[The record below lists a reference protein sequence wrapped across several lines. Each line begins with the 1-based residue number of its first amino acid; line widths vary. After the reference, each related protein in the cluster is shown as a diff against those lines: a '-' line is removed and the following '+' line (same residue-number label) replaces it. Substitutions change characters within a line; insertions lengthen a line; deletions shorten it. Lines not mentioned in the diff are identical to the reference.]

1 MDVTTVISAL
11 PDVLAESDHFL
22 TQTRRIQKTDKMF
35 FVTAHTI
42 NGGRFYSEPFYDL
55 ATAENYFHE
64 IEGLVKYF
72 GGGYVEMLY
81 ISEYDYDVLAISRI

>member
-1 MDVTTVISAL
+1 MDMSTAISAL
-11 PDVLAESDHFL
+11 PDVFAESDHFL
-22 TQTRRIQKTDKMF
+22 TQTCIQKTGKMF

-42 NGGRFYSEPFYDL
+42 NGGRFYSEPFYDSI
-55 ATAENYFHE
+55 AAENYFHE

-72 GGGYVEMLY
+72 GGGSVEMLH